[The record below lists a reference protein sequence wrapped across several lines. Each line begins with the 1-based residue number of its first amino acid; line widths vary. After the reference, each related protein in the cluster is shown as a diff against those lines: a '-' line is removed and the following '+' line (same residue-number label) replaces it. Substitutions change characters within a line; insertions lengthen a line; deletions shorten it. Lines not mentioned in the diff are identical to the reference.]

1 MINMVFKR
9 CLRGVSQGCLK
20 GVRKV
25 FHKSVSQGFYNVFI
39 RCLQEGFLQCVHKR
53 LAQEAG
59 TGRFDNAS
67 TTLPL
72 VFLCNAPTRRL
83 YTFARLCTQC
93 AQVFFDSQG
102 ACLTCTSVSEKV
114 ATTPAHVCLKRCPQ
128 QLYMCF

>member
-1 MINMVFKR
+1 MSCKACTTRLQGVVQGFYNMINMVFKR

-67 TTLPL
+67 ATLPL

-93 AQVFFDSQG
+93 AQVFF
-102 ACLTCTSVSEKV
+102 
-114 ATTPAHVCLKRCPQ
+114 
-128 QLYMCF
+128 